1 MAKCH
6 PRQEHLAVLRA
17 GQPGADTAGNE
28 HTGQFAG
35 RVDRAVVARLGDP
48 GGPVASYLAEPSIVA
63 GQRHSYA
70 VEVINSLCDCEVVV
84 GLMRALRGYASLGC
98 AESSV

>member
-1 MAKCH
+1 MNHRPITEDDLHAYVDSALE
-6 PRQEHLAVLRA
+6 PERRA
-17 GQPGADTAGNE
+17 E
-28 HTGQFAG
+28 
-35 RVDRAVVARLGDP
+35 
-48 GGPVASYLAEPSIVA
+48 VASYLAEPSIVA